1 MAASNWNHYCVSDRS
16 CFQQNQSINKWYE
29 CFKKNLANLLTISLQ
44 TKSSSFLSKQNPF
57 ILNLTFCFINSDHK
71 KKFIFSFWLQFK
83 CFLYVCI
90 FTNLNK
96 HRKINGGYWWP
107 TFYIVH
113 YILLSKSYSLF
124 VQNHFQRQRTLIRSV
139 TKLSLWTPLKD
150 RLTLFIDFD

>member
-1 MAASNWNHYCVSDRS
+1 MH
-16 CFQQNQSINKWYE
+16 Q
-29 CFKKNLANLLTISLQ
+29 
-44 TKSSSFLSKQNPF
+44 
-57 ILNLTFCFINSDHK
+57 LNLTFCFINSDYK
-71 KKFIFSFWLQFK
+71 KIIFSFWLQFK

-96 HRKINGGYWWP
+96 HRKINGWYWWP

-150 RLTLFIDFD
+150 RLTLFLEFHQKHGEVCPANWKPGKTTIKPNPEGIKNYLSKNSGEI